1 MKSCI
6 FYTILLPLLYAL
18 LWYLMNHDLIP
29 QALAAT
35 LGFLSFVL
43 PSFVCCIG
51 WLWVQRR
58 RIRSI
63 ETPYICFIL
72 PLVFLCL
79 ANVLSVY
86 IWGYDGFNTIF
97 GHLLILLANVACC
110 FGLVGLTWLLR
121 LLWRIASALQQRK
134 IRD

>member
-6 FYTILLPLLYAL
+6 FYTILLPPLYAL
-18 LWYLMNHDLIP
+18 LWYLMSNDLMP
-29 QALAAT
+29 QTLAAFFG
-35 LGFLSFVL
+35 LLAFVL
-43 PSFVCCIG
+43 PSFICCIG

-72 PLVFLCL
+72 PLVFMCV
-79 ANVLSVY
+79 ACVVSVH

-97 GHLLILLANVACC
+97 GHFLILAANVACC

-121 LLWRIASALQQRK
+121 LLWCIVSDPKQWK
-134 IRD
+134 